1 MATDPQQAAKSDPGV
16 PETGGAQRLDSFP
29 YRHRVR
35 AVMGTPPHFTPPDTT
50 VRAAAQR
57 MRALGIGSLLVE
69 DARPGFA
76 QGIVTERDVLQV
88 VADEGAA
95 ALALPVARVMS
106 TPVATVPENALLY
119 VAIGRMERQGIRHL
133 AAVDPS
139 GRAVGVVSARAL
151 LRLRANR
158 ALALGDAIA
167 SAPDA
172 AALHAVQR
180 ALPALAGALLE
191 DEVSAPKIAGVIAA
205 VLRDTT
211 QRAAELAEMELAKD
225 GWGAPP
231 APYAV
236 LVLGSGGRGE
246 SLLAADQDNAIVHA
260 GAADDDRWYA
270 ELGRR
275 VSDTLDRAG
284 IPYCKGG
291 VMASRPEWRHSLDG
305 WRTQVARWIDRP
317 EGKSL
322 LNVDIFYDFRRAHG
336 DPELADALRQSA
348 ATMAASAPHF
358 LRLLA
363 KEAEEAGSALT
374 MLGRFRAENGR
385 IDLKKGGLFPIVA
398 FARVA
403 ALRHG
408 ILESATADRLIAAAK
423 AGALQAEEAN
433 RLREAQA
440 TLLHFVLAQQ
450 LADIAN
456 GTAPST
462 RVELQRLTRRDRAL
476 LKDTLKSLES
486 IPLLLQDVLAR
497 G

>member
-1 MATDPQQAAKSDPGV
+1 MASDPQASNSSAADP
-16 PETGGAQRLDSFP
+16 GGAQRLDSFP

-35 AVMGTPPHFTPPDTT
+35 SAMGTPPHFIAATTT
-50 VRAAAQR
+50 VQHAAER

-69 DARPGFA
+69 DARPGVA
-76 QGIVTERDVLQV
+76 QGIVTERDVLEA
-88 VADEGAA
+88 VARDGA
-95 ALALPVARVMS
+95 LGLGLPVARAMS

-119 VAIGRMERQGIRHL
+119 IAIGRMERLRIRHL
-133 AAVDPS
+133 AVVDPS
-139 GRAVGVVSARAL
+139 GKVVGVLSSRAL
-151 LRLRANR
+151 LRLRANK

-167 SAPDA
+167 VAADA
-172 AALHAVQR
+172 EALGAVQR

-211 QRAAELAEMELAKD
+211 QRAAELAEAAMAKD

-231 APYAV
+231 AAYAL

-260 GAADDDRWYA
+260 GGAGDDRWFA

-275 VSDTLDRAG
+275 VAQTLDVAG

-291 VMASRPEWRHSLDG
+291 VMASNPAWRHGLEQ
-305 WRTQVARWIDRP
+305 WRAQVARWIDRP
-317 EGKSL
+317 EGESL
-322 LNVDIFYDFRRAHG
+322 LSVDIFYDFRRAHG
-336 DPELADALRQSA
+336 DPALADALRA
-348 ATMAASAPHF
+348 AAAAMAASTPSF

-363 KEAEEAGSALT
+363 KEAGEAGSALT
-374 MLGRFRAENGR
+374 MLGRFRAEEGR

-408 ILESATADRLIAAAK
+408 ILETATADRLAGAAK
-423 AGALQAEEAN
+423 AGAIQEEEAQ
-433 RLREAQA
+433 RLRQAQE
-440 TLLHFVLAQQ
+440 TLLRFVLEQQ
-450 LADIAN
+450 LADIAA
-456 GTAPST
+456 GIAPST
-462 RVELQRLTRRDRAL
+462 RVELQRLSRRDRAL
-476 LKDTLKSLES
+476 LKETLKSLAA
-486 IPLLLQDVLAR
+486 IPLLLQDVLERA
-497 G
+497 